1 MIPIDDGM
9 QRIPFESSIF
19 VLLTCLA
26 ELLRWA
32 F

>member
-1 MIPIDDGM
+1 MIPVDVM
-9 QRIPFESSIF
+9 QRILIELGIF